1 MDVKVAGQ
9 GLSAD
14 QLGRMQCAIDERT
27 ANGTMDWSRMKDRT
41 AQRRTWASNET
52 NEWTTTTRRGRTA
65 EMSESDAELSA
76 EEMWDPQVARWRDPE
91 GDYVLPRA
99 LRSLPQPWDE
109 GDWGRIGGLPR
120 TDERVAEARQVV
132 TELLEDLELAP
143 DVPQPPSPGLLWH
156 VWEEFHQAVGERM
169 PRTSQVTWAGV
180 DELVRE
186 WGGRERLYPLQ
197 RHVVDHVEAAMLAMI
212 PRLRDDIADSVVRWL
227 ALDSA
232 PGRFADWAVNAAE
245 RCVIE
250 DIGADSAIELLGAM
264 GSPEARAALD
274 RLSVKPDGPASW
286 DNAEAAQ
293 GRLFDLETERPQ

>member
-1 MDVKVAGQ
+1 
-9 GLSAD
+9 
-14 QLGRMQCAIDERT
+14 
-27 ANGTMDWSRMKDRT
+27 
-41 AQRRTWASNET
+41 
-52 NEWTTTTRRGRTA
+52 
-65 EMSESDAELSA
+65 MSESDAELSA

-109 GDWGRIGGLPR
+109 GDWDRIGDLPR

-132 TELLEDLELAP
+132 TELLEDPELAP

-186 WGGRERLYPLQ
+186 WRGRERLYPLQ
-197 RHVVDHVEAAMLAMI
+197 RHVVDHVEAAILAMI
-212 PRLRDDIADSVVRWL
+212 PRLRDDTADSVFRWL
-227 ALDSA
+227 ALDSD
-232 PGRFADWAVNAAE
+232 PGRFADWAVDTAE

-274 RLSVKPDGPASW
+274 RLSVKPGGPASW

-293 GRLFDLETERPQ
+293 GKLFDMGRERRSGSRRGAEGKDE